1 MGRSERETPKHQP
14 PDPRPSPGTPAGG
27 RVRPAQ
33 SPTLPRPTPAAPTLS
48 LRATVCLMPWVAGA
62 AAIAAPRPT
71 RVAAPS
77 PGECPVTSTRRR
89 DPPVSVRHSS
99 SPSPCPLQGAYRPSR
114 AQCARPTA
122 GSPPWPPVVA
132 FEINFIYD
140 DIKYTPGLTG
150 PQRPVRVRPCRLG
163 TTAISTGLRDVTP
176 GAVPSGSTP
185 REHGPAVACRPS
197 GIRCHLVLPPLLRRQ
212 YM

>member
-1 MGRSERETPKHQP
+1 MGRTGRESPKPQP

-27 RVRPAQ
+27 RVQ
-33 SPTLPRPTPAAPTLS
+33 NK
-48 LRATVCLMPWVAGA
+48 LM
-62 AAIAAPRPT
+62 
-71 RVAAPS
+71 
-77 PGECPVTSTRRR
+77 
-89 DPPVSVRHSS
+89 
-99 SPSPCPLQGAYRPSR
+99 
-114 AQCARPTA
+114 
-122 GSPPWPPVVA
+122 
-132 FEINFIYD
+132 YD

-150 PQRPVRVRPCRLG
+150 PQRPVRVRPAG
-163 TTAISTGLRDVTP
+163 WGPQPSPQVFETP